1 MIYSK
6 NILAGYV
13 ILRGT
18 ALIHIPM
25 LLIMLAVPRIDDKD
39 EWRFGIPIPATDNT
53 SFDAG
58 TTWYLVCIM
67 QHILLSLL
75 HLNTMISFEEF
86 KTGSITPMAVEGFK
100 MLTILA

>member
-25 LLIMLAVPRIDDKD
+25 LLIMLAVPRIDDNN
-39 EWRFGIPIPATDNT
+39 EWRFGIPKPAADNR
-53 SFDAG
+53 SFDGGA
-58 TTWYLVCIM
+58 TWYVVCIM
-67 QHILLSLL
+67 QHVLLSLL

-86 KTGSITPMAVEGFK
+86 RSGSITPMIVEGFK